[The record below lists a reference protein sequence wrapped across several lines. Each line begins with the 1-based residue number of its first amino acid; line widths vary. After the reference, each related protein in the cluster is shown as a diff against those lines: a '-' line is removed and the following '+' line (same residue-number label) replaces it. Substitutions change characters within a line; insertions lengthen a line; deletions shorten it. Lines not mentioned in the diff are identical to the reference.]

1 MAGTTKIK
9 AKIDK
14 NGVCEVKALA
24 SHDML
29 SYQEAERA
37 KKRQTL
43 LHIWLQKLV
52 EKLYMKYLLV
62 NSYQKTLTSN
72 FHLQVQKLEMIL
84 KLLGKI

>member
-1 MAGTTKIK
+1 
-9 AKIDK
+9 
-14 NGVCEVKALA
+14 
-24 SHDML
+24 ML

-37 KKRQTL
+37 KKEANFITY
-43 LHIWLQKLV
+43 LV
-52 EKLYMKYLLV
+52 AKVGGKLYMKYLLV

>member
-37 KKRQTL
+37 KKEANFITYL
-43 LHIWLQKLV
+43 G
-52 EKLYMKYLLV
+52 KLYMKYLLV